1 MLSENSVDWKPC
13 WWKNNG
19 DDNSLRVK
27 TVEMLNMLRVKSNR
41 LVDRKP
47 MWCKTVEILWQC
59 WLNPTPPNSTHA
71 KLDMKF
77 RLRDISYPHFHTR
90 QFHTQFFITYP
101 KLHLY
106 LFLVVLGTT
115 NTYSSTSRHSNF
127 ASLFMTTGISRLFP
141 DLFKSKSSSHPKCN
155 FWVSQ
160 GKGQLS

>member
-59 WLNPTPPNSTHA
+59 WLNPTPPLKVGICRYTYIPTSGGKTGVLSFYWYFYKMGKIFDLKI
-71 KLDMKF
+71 KLIISLLHILENLTDYLYFSWNRTLHKGSKF
-77 RLRDISYPHFHTR
+77 KKKFATR
-90 QFHTQFFITYP
+90 W
-101 KLHLY
+101 
-106 LFLVVLGTT
+106 
-115 NTYSSTSRHSNF
+115 R
-127 ASLFMTTGISRLFP
+127 
-141 DLFKSKSSSHPKCN
+141 
-155 FWVSQ
+155 
-160 GKGQLS
+160 

>member
-59 WLNPTPPNSTHA
+59 WLNPTPPNSTS
-71 KLDMKF
+71 F
-77 RLRDISYPHFHTR
+77 
-90 QFHTQFFITYP
+90 
-101 KLHLY
+101 
-106 LFLVVLGTT
+106 
-115 NTYSSTSRHSNF
+115 SNF
-127 ASLFMTTGISRLFP
+127 SPLYCHHFNTFLCVHSCHHMTLEVGKIQFYCRIYRSYGCHRLLAP
-141 DLFKSKSSSHPKCN
+141 DRTLPLMLMLGMK
-155 FWVSQ
+155 
-160 GKGQLS
+160 

>member
-59 WLNPTPPNSTHA
+59 WLNPTPPFLYIHVVYPGYYCTCCRTVVVKKRLTWPWVFAENLDLSKDIMKTQEWLVCTSFTEKNS
-71 KLDMKF
+71 
-77 RLRDISYPHFHTR
+77 
-90 QFHTQFFITYP
+90 
-101 KLHLY
+101 
-106 LFLVVLGTT
+106 VL
-115 NTYSSTSRHSNF
+115 S
-127 ASLFMTTGISRLFP
+127 FMFS
-141 DLFKSKSSSHPKCN
+141 
-155 FWVSQ
+155 
-160 GKGQLS
+160 

>member
-59 WLNPTPPNSTHA
+59 WLNPTPPNRRVG
-71 KLDMKF
+71 LF
-77 RLRDISYPHFHTR
+77 RRSVEVQAQDVFVPNLEQFRER
-90 QFHTQFFITYP
+90 EREQFHSKIGFVPAAKMVFILSKIWLFSRIQIKCP
-101 KLHLY
+101 LWFDVKLE
-106 LFLVVLGTT
+106 
-115 NTYSSTSRHSNF
+115 
-127 ASLFMTTGISRLFP
+127 
-141 DLFKSKSSSHPKCN
+141 
-155 FWVSQ
+155 
-160 GKGQLS
+160 

>member
-59 WLNPTPPNSTHA
+59 WLNPTPP
-71 KLDMKF
+71 LPLGIYF
-77 RLRDISYPHFHTR
+77 ISISIKVSEKVVFIYLNTR
-90 QFHTQFFITYP
+90 Q
-101 KLHLY
+101 
-106 LFLVVLGTT
+106 LGTYLPMIHQKCIFLCCT
-115 NTYSSTSRHSNF
+115 LSSWHLAACTI
-127 ASLFMTTGISRLFP
+127 SLRSIICEAIKWLMQCLTT
-141 DLFKSKSSSHPKCN
+141 
-155 FWVSQ
+155 
-160 GKGQLS
+160 